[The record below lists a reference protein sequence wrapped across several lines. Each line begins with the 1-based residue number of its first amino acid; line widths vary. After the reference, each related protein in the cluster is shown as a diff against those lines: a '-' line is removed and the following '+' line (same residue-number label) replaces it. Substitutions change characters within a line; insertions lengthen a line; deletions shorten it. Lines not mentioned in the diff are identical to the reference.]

1 MNEVIKLLLE
11 LQEMANN
18 GYDVDDVKLEQAMQA
33 LQNVHN
39 KNIDSNIFLSE
50 EQKKHRKELYKDCVK
65 ALKKYAKQSLQ
76 DDKEIRNHLLNIK
89 Q

>member
-33 LQNVHN
+33 LQNAHN

>member
-1 MNEVIKLLLE
+1 MNEVIKLLLG

-33 LQNVHN
+33 LQNAHN

>member
-1 MNEVIKLLLE
+1 MNEVIKLILE
-11 LQEMANN
+11 LQDMANQ
-18 GYDVDDVKLEQAMQA
+18 GFDVEDAKLELAMQT
-33 LQNVHN
+33 LQNTHD
-39 KNIDSNIFLSE
+39 KNINTNIFLSE

>member
-1 MNEVIKLLLE
+1 MNEVIKLILE
-11 LQEMANN
+11 LQDMANQ
-18 GYDVDDVKLEQAMQA
+18 GFDVEDAKLELAMQT
-33 LQNVHN
+33 LQNTHD
-39 KNIDSNIFLSE
+39 KNINTNIFLSE
-50 EQKKHRKELYKDCVK
+50 EQKKHRKELYNDCVK

>member
-1 MNEVIKLLLE
+1 MNEVIKLILE
-11 LQEMANN
+11 LQDMANQ
-18 GYDVDDVKLEQAMQA
+18 GFDVEDAKLELVMQT
-33 LQNVHN
+33 LQNTHD
-39 KNIDSNIFLSE
+39 KNINTNIFLSE

>member
-1 MNEVIKLLLE
+1 MNEVIKLILE
-11 LQEMANN
+11 LQDMANQ
-18 GYDVDDVKLEQAMQA
+18 GFDVEDAKLELAMQT
-33 LQNVHN
+33 LQNTHD
-39 KNIDSNIFLSE
+39 KNINTNIFLSE

-76 DDKEIRNHLLNIK
+76 DDKAIRNHLLNIK